1 MKMSQ
6 EAYECVGKGLNL
18 LKKGLS
24 SFVETRLE
32 SKLKGHWKIGL
43 LNRVPSV
50 RNLVENG
57 EILWD
62 VYFLLKTMMI
72 FWGEAFNDLKHPAR
86 SYVGELYATRN
97 DWAHQRNF
105 TLEDADRA
113 IDTMR
118 RLLEIVGKKETV
130 VKEIVEELNKLRE
143 EMKPAVTEDNDS
155 TSPLH
160 WKSYDLKVP

>member
-1 MKMSQ
+1 MSQ
-6 EAYECVGKGLNL
+6 EAYECVGKGLDL
-18 LKKGLS
+18 LKTGLI
-24 SFVETRLE
+24 SFMETRLE
-32 SKLKGHWKIGL
+32 SRLTGHWKIRV

-57 EILWD
+57 EIFWD
-62 VYFLLKTMMI
+62 AYFLLKTMMI
-72 FWGEAFNDLKHPAR
+72 FWKDAFKDLKHPAY

-105 TLEDADRA
+105 THEDANRA

-130 VKEIVEELNKLRE
+130 VKEVIEELDKLRE
-143 EMKPAVTEDNDS
+143 EMKPVVLEEDNS
-155 TSPLH
+155 ASPLH
-160 WKSYDLKVP
+160 WKSYDLKVR